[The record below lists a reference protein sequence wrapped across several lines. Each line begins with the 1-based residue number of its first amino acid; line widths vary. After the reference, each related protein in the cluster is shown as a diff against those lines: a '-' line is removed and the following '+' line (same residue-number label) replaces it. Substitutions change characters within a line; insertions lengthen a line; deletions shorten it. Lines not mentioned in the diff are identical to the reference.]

1 MQMRLFFVILAT
13 LGVLSLVAAIDA
25 RAQSPEER
33 LRITLVAD
41 EAEAVLSILEARE
54 AGATPTAAA
63 WERLHSSEGY
73 RRLKER
79 EAAMRVPF
87 TDDEFRSFVLDDALL
102 ERRAALR
109 QALESW
115 KSADLDGAA
124 RRALTYLPD
133 GVVIQARVYLVIK
146 PKANSF
152 VFDLDGDPAIF
163 LYLDPDVSAPK
174 FENTVAHELHHI
186 GLAAA
191 CPDEDTAL
199 PPGVRRARQWAS
211 AFGEGMAMLAAAG
224 GPDTHPH
231 VASEPEERAV
241 WERDVT
247 NIERDMRR
255 IETFLSDLAEERLTD
270 EEEIRTRGFEL
281 IVSDGV
287 PQGPFYT
294 VGWHVAATVERAS
307 SRDRLLAALCD
318 PAALLAEYNRAAY
331 GANQRG
337 RNLPLW
343 SERLVEALR
352 GPEAGE

>member
-1 MQMRLFFVILAT
+1 MRMRSLVILTT
-13 LGVLSLVAAIDA
+13 LGVLLPVVTTDV
-25 RAQSPEER
+25 RAQSQDER
-33 LRITLVAD
+33 MRITLVAD
-41 EAEAVLSILEARE
+41 EAEAVLSILEARA

-63 WERLHSSEGY
+63 WERLYTSEGY

-102 ERRAALR
+102 ERRPALR

-115 KSADLDGAA
+115 TSADFGGAA
-124 RRALTYLPD
+124 HRALTYLPD
-133 GVVIQARVYLVIK
+133 GVVVQAKVYLVIK
-146 PKANSF
+146 PKTNSF
-152 VFDLDGDPAIF
+152 VFDLEGDPAIF
-163 LYLDPDVSAPK
+163 LYLDPDVSGPK

-191 CPDEDTAL
+191 CPEEDAAL
-199 PPGVRRARQWAS
+199 PPGVRSARQWAS

-224 GPDTHPH
+224 GPGIHPH
-231 VASEPEERAV
+231 AASEPEERAV
-241 WERDVT
+241 WERDVA
-247 NIERDMRR
+247 NIDRDMRR
-255 IETFLSDLAEERLTD
+255 IEAFLLDLAEERLTD
-270 EEEIRTRGFEL
+270 EEETRARGFEL

-294 VGWHVAATVERAS
+294 VGWHVATTVERES
-307 SRDRLLAALCD
+307 GRDRLLAALCD
-318 PAALLAEYNRAAY
+318 PAALLAEYNRVAHA
-331 GANQRG
+331 ANQRG

-352 GPEAGE
+352 DPEAGD

>member
-1 MQMRLFFVILAT
+1 MRMRSFLILAT
-13 LGVLSLVAAIDA
+13 LGVLSLGVATNGE
-25 RAQSPEER
+25 AQSQNER

-41 EAEAVLSILEARE
+41 EAEAVLSILEVRT
-54 AGATPTAAA
+54 AGETPAAED
-63 WERLHSSEGY
+63 WERLFSSEGY

-79 EAAMRVPF
+79 ETAMRVPF

-102 ERRAALR
+102 ERLPALR
-109 QALESW
+109 QTLESW
-115 KSADLDGAA
+115 TSADLGGAA
-124 RRALTYLPD
+124 HRALTYLPG
-133 GVVIQARVYLVIK
+133 GVVVQARVYLVIK
-146 PKANSF
+146 PKTNSF

-174 FENTVAHELHHI
+174 VENTVAHELHHI

-191 CPDEDTAL
+191 CPDEDAAL

-224 GPDTHPH
+224 GPGIHPH
-231 VASEPEERAV
+231 AASGPEERAV
-241 WERDVT
+241 WERDVAT
-247 NIERDMRR
+247 IDRDMRL
-255 IETFLSDLAEERLTD
+255 IEAFLLDLAEERLIG
-270 EEEIRTRGFEL
+270 EEEVRRRGFEL

-294 VGWHVAATVERAS
+294 VGWHVAATVEREA

-318 PAALLAEYNRAAY
+318 PAALLAEYNRVAHA
-331 GANQRG
+331 ANQRG

-343 SERLVEALR
+343 SERMVEALR
-352 GPEAGE
+352 DPEADE

>member
-1 MQMRLFFVILAT
+1 MGMRSLVILAA
-13 LGVLSLVAAIDA
+13 LGVLSHVAATNSN
-25 RAQSPEER
+25 AQSLDDR

-41 EAEAVLSILEARE
+41 EAEAALSILDAR
-54 AGATPTAAA
+54 ATGATPTAAA
-63 WERLHSSEGY
+63 WERLFTSEGY
-73 RRLKER
+73 RRLKQR

-87 TDDEFRSFVLDDALL
+87 TDEEFRSFVLDDALL

-115 KSADLDGAA
+115 TSADLDGAA
-124 RRALTYLPD
+124 RRALAYLPD
-133 GVVIQARVYLVIK
+133 GSVIRAKVYLVIK
-146 PKANSF
+146 PRTNSF

-163 LYLDPDVSAPK
+163 LYLDPDVSGPK

-191 CPDEDTAL
+191 CPDEDTVL
-199 PPGVRRARQWAS
+199 PPGVLRARQWAS

-224 GPDTHPH
+224 GPGIHPH
-231 VASEPEERAV
+231 AASEPEERAV
-241 WERDVT
+241 WERDVA
-247 NIERDMRR
+247 NVDRDMRR
-255 IETFLSDLAEERLTD
+255 IEAFLLDLAEERLTN

-294 VGWHVAATVERAS
+294 VGWHVAAIVERAS

-318 PAALLAEYNRAAY
+318 PAALLAEYNRVASAA
-331 GANQRG
+331 NRRG
-337 RNLPLW
+337 RDLPLW
-343 SERLVEALR
+343 TERLVEALR
-352 GPEAGE
+352 DPAADQ